1 VEPQAKE
8 RYYLVKEDILPE
20 ALLKTI
26 QAKELL
32 VRGKVKTV
40 GEAVDR
46 VSLSRSAFYKY
57 KDGIHSLSQLDR
69 ENLVTL
75 SFDLEHRSGILS
87 RVLGMIAGREANVL
101 TIHQSIPLQGMAN
114 VIITAEISQMKGELD
129 DLLAAVREID
139 GLKRSAVI
147 GRG

>member
-1 VEPQAKE
+1 VESQGKE

-20 ALLKTI
+20 ALLKTF

-46 VSLSRSAFYKY
+46 VSLSRSAYYKY

-114 VIITAEISQMKGELD
+114 VVITAEISQMKGELD
-129 DLLAAVREID
+129 DLLAAVQEID
-139 GLKRSAVI
+139 GVKDSAVI

>member
-1 VEPQAKE
+1 MEPQGKE

-40 GEAVDR
+40 GEAVDQ
-46 VSLSRSAFYKY
+46 VSLSRSAYYKY

-75 SFDLEHRSGILS
+75 SLDLEHRSGILS

-114 VIITAEISQMKGELD
+114 AVITADISQMKGELD

-139 GLKRSAVI
+139 GVKGSAVI

>member
-1 VEPQAKE
+1 MEPQGKE

-32 VRGKVKTV
+32 VRGRVKTV

-114 VIITAEISQMKGELD
+114 VMITAEISQMKGELD

-139 GLKRSAVI
+139 GVKASAVI